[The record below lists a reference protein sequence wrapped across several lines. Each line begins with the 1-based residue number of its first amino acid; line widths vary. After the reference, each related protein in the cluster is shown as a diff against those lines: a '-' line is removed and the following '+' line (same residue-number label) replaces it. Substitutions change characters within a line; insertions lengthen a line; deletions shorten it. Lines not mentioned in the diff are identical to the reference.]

1 MKNSINGKR
10 YIGSSDNLKRRFN
23 EYYNVN
29 HLLRNQSMAIC
40 CALIKH
46 GYSNFSLTI
55 IEYCEVAELLIRE
68 KHYWDLFNPD
78 YNIAKDPTAPM
89 SGRTH
94 YDKTKQKISDTMTGE
109 NNPMFGKTGENN
121 PNYGKTLSFGAM
133 KLK

>member
-1 MKNSINGKR
+1 VKNSINGKR

-109 NNPMFGKTGENN
+109 NNH
-121 PNYGKTLSFGAM
+121 NYGKTLNDET
-133 KLK
+133 KKNIWC